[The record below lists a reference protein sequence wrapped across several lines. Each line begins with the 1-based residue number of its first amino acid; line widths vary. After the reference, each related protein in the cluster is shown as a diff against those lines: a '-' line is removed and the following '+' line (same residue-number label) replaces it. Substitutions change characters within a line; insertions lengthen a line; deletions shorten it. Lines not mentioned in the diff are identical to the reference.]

1 MKQESSVFRS
11 PGRYELP
18 PGMGLGSALEND
30 SLTKKTVKEQASH
43 IRPLTSQKRAAATFT
58 HTPTNIRNI
67 SLVSEEKN
75 NSNDPNRL
83 VVGWNEDLFPID
95 SFTSPI
101 RVQSA
106 SVSSRSLKS
115 AGRLAAAKKSR
126 EPGFKFLAG
135 KMGPS
140 AMDIVTG
147 TTNADLHYRR
157 IKSHEGEF
165 KIVPFYGKDISIPKN
180 AVLVET
186 WATSQEM
193 AEKDDK
199 LQVRMESYGS
209 FDKSIKNKGSPEN
222 IDNDDYTYES
232 TADYSQELKYS
243 EELSSSI
250 LDGRLSSL
258 ELNES
263 YDDHPKSPT
272 TPIQR
277 SLPSSATLQQPIRN
291 YEKGEWKRPMTVS
304 RADEKTKLLQRQ
316 HLTEIRKKNHN
327 YTDMKWNRTYND
339 NENNELV
346 VPIRVA
352 DTMPIM
358 NNTNKQI
365 LVKKNTRG
373 GGDVLGGSRGRSRG
387 KLHTFSFLTEN
398 SSLLTEGF
406 I

>member
-1 MKQESSVFRS
+1 MPQARENELSLMSHTCHSCEIHIQKCDSLKKLLQMMEDTCSSKTVD
-11 PGRYELP
+11 LTV
-18 PGMGLGSALEND
+18 AHNAIHDLENNCAQ
-30 SLTKKTVKEQASH
+30 L
-43 IRPLTSQKRAAATFT
+43 IR
-58 HTPTNIRNI
+58 
-67 SLVSEEKN
+67 
-75 NSNDPNRL
+75 
-83 VVGWNEDLFPID
+83 
-95 SFTSPI
+95 
-101 RVQSA
+101 
-106 SVSSRSLKS
+106 
-115 AGRLAAAKKSR
+115 
-126 EPGFKFLAG
+126 
-135 KMGPS
+135 
-140 AMDIVTG
+140 
-147 TTNADLHYRR
+147 
-157 IKSHEGEF
+157 
-165 KIVPFYGKDISIPKN
+165 
-180 AVLVET
+180 
-186 WATSQEM
+186 EM

-209 FDKSIKNKGSPEN
+209 FDKSIKNKVSPEN

-250 LDGRLSSL
+250 LYGRLSSL

-277 SLPSSATLQQPIRN
+277 SLPSSATLQQPVRN
-291 YEKGEWKRPMTVS
+291 YEKGEWKRPITVS

-327 YTDMKWNRTYND
+327 YTDMKWNRTYNG

-365 LVKKNTRG
+365 LVKKNSRG